1 MECFWRRGY
10 EATSVRDLA
19 DKMRISAPSLY
30 NTYGDKHALYAR
42 ALEHYLD
49 QSARALIKQFEESL
63 PPKQAVRRFLEEII
77 KHSVND
83 PKRRG
88 CFLINSALEVA
99 PHDRELRAFVADRFT
114 EIEAFFYRSIKRAQ
128 SEGTVPAIA
137 RLKIWHGYCSA
148 FCLAFGF
155 SPAQSQ
161 KGPCS
166 KASRGPRLLFSI
178 EFSTGGPMIDLYY
191 WTTPN
196 GHKITI
202 FLEEAGL
209 AYEIVPVNISQGDQ
223 FKPEFLAISPNN
235 RIPAIVDHE
244 PKDGGKPISVF
255 ESGAILLYLAEKTGK
270 FMRADLR
277 RKVEV
282 TQWLFWQMGGLGPMA
297 GQNHHFSQ
305 YAPTKIPY
313 AIDRY
318 VSETNRLYGVLNRRL
333 ADRAFVAGEYSIAD
347 MATYPWIVPHE
358 RQGQNLQDFPHLKR
372 WFESIKARPAVV
384 RAYAKA
390 KEINTQPTVTE
401 ESKRIL
407 FGQTA
412 AAVAR

>member
-1 MECFWRRGY
+1 
-10 EATSVRDLA
+10 
-19 DKMRISAPSLY
+19 
-30 NTYGDKHALYAR
+30 
-42 ALEHYLD
+42 
-49 QSARALIKQFEESL
+49 
-63 PPKQAVRRFLEEII
+63 
-77 KHSVND
+77 
-83 PKRRG
+83 
-88 CFLINSALEVA
+88 
-99 PHDRELRAFVADRFT
+99 
-114 EIEAFFYRSIKRAQ
+114 
-128 SEGTVPAIA
+128 
-137 RLKIWHGYCSA
+137 
-148 FCLAFGF
+148 LAFGF
-155 SPAQSQ
+155 SPARSQ
-161 KGPCS
+161 KGLCS
-166 KASRGPRLLFSI
+166 KALRGPRLLFST
-178 EFSTGGPMIDLYY
+178 EFSARNGPMIDLYY

-202 FLEEAGL
+202 FLEEAKF
-209 AYEIVPVNISQGDQ
+209 AYKIIPVNISLGDQ

-235 RIPAIVDHE
+235 RIPAIVDHD
-244 PKDGGKPISVF
+244 PKDGGKPIPVF

-270 FMRADLR
+270 FMLADLR

-282 TQWLFWQMGGLGPMA
+282 AQWLFWQMGGLGPMA

-318 VSETNRLYGVLNRRL
+318 VSETNRLYGVLNKRF

-347 MATYPWIVPHE
+347 MAIYPWIVPHE

-384 RAYAKA
+384 PAYAKA

-412 AAVAR
+412 TAVAR